1 MAVAPTGRIFNG
13 FEFDGE
19 SSKNYSVYITGE
31 AVYNAPEREVEIISI
46 PGRNGSFALD
56 KGRFENIEVTY
67 PAGIFADNELDFA
80 RAVSNLR
87 NYLCSKKGYCRL
99 TDDYN
104 PDEYRLAIYKSGLEV
119 DPAQLKAGEFDI
131 TFDCKPQRF
140 LMSGETPMEVDDGD
154 VILNPTLFEAHPLL
168 EVEGHGTVV
177 LNGSRINIANAV
189 MGNVVVADTS
199 PMTSD
204 FAPGGGY
211 VLESESFSLEAY
223 GNAGDDFAASIDL
236 AATLMTLGHVTSV
249 SSASITTQPSAG
261 RASCAKSVTGN
272 VIVTV
277 KGLMLNGQVGT
288 DATASYSCVC
298 SITYKINLGET
309 KTSVVTLALDVN
321 YSASTG
327 VISVTVSGSVTGGY
341 FLAGLPDPKNISLT
355 VNSTVSI
362 LGHPTYID
370 CDIGEAYKIVDDVFI
385 SLNRYID
392 LGSDLPKLA
401 VGNTEISYDNTIT
414 DLQVIPRWWKV

>member
-31 AVYNAPEREVEIISI
+31 AVYNAPEREVEMISI

-131 TFDCKPQRF
+131 TFECKPQRY
-140 LMSGETPMEVDDGD
+140 LMSGETPMGITSGEN
-154 VILNPTLFEAHPLL
+154 ILNPTLFDSQPLI
-168 EVEGHGTVV
+168 EVEGYGNISFGDFSISITNEEIGDIMLWNPESTTKGYLSGKFNKALVSNGDTIKFQPLTVQ
-177 LNGSRINIANAV
+177 LLYR
-189 MGNVVVADTS
+189 
-199 PMTSD
+199 TSD
-204 FAPGGGY
+204 NNLVNATCFDSGSGTGTTE
-211 VLESESFSLEAY
+211 VTSFSSDSVLTTTTITGIQFTAGTQTTPLVHTITITLTLSDNSEYTIAENISFAY
-223 GNAGDDFAASIDL
+223 SPNTGEIGIFA
-236 AATLMTLGHVTSV
+236 T
-249 SSASITTQPSAG
+249 SAS
-261 RASCAKSVTGN
+261 
-272 VIVTV
+272 
-277 KGLMLNGQVGT
+277 GT
-288 DATASYSCVC
+288 YIS
-298 SITYKINLGET
+298 SITIATNG
-309 KTSVVTLALDVN
+309 VTAV
-321 YSASTG
+321 STA
-327 VISVTVSGSVTGGY
+327 T
-341 FLAGLPDPKNISLT
+341 
-355 VNSTVSI
+355 I

-370 CDIGEAYKIVDDVFI
+370 CELGEAYKIENDGLI

-392 LGSDLPKLA
+392 LGSALPVLTA
-401 VGNTEISYDNTIT
+401 GLNTFTYDNTIT
-414 DLQVIPRWWKV
+414 DLKVTPRWWKV